1 MKIKILTLFP
11 KMLEGIFKESIIKR
25 AIEQGVCCV
34 EFVDMRSYSL
44 DKHHHVDDTP
54 YGGGAGM
61 VLACDVV
68 DRAIEA
74 NSSKESYK
82 VLLTPQGRP
91 YQQSIAKEL
100 SKKNELILVCGHYEG
115 FDERIRDY
123 VDDEISIGDYVLTG
137 GELAAAVLCDSVI
150 RLLDHTIRKESS
162 EDDSF
167 SDGLLEYPQYTRP
180 AEYKEKRVPEVLIN
194 GNHKLIREFR
204 LKESLR
210 KTLLRRPD
218 LLEHREFSDLEKKLF
233 TEVIEEEGISTE
245 ELDKILFPFGL
256 TYHKIT
262 KK

>member
-11 KMLEGIFKESIIKR
+11 KMFEGILGESILKR
-25 AIEQGVCCV
+25 AIESNVV
-34 EFVDMRSYSL
+34 SIELIDMRLYSL

-68 DRAIEA
+68 DRAITA
-74 NSSKESYK
+74 NSSAQSYK
-82 VLLTPQGRP
+82 ILMTPQGRP
-91 YQQSIAKEL
+91 YQQEIAKEL
-100 SKKNELILVCGHYEG
+100 ASKEELVLICGHYEG

-137 GELAAAVLCDSVI
+137 GELAAAVVCDSVI
-150 RLLDHTIRKESS
+150 RLLDHAIRKESS

-167 SDGLLEYPQYTRP
+167 SAGLLEYPQYTRP
-180 AEYKEKRVPEVLIN
+180 LEYKGKIVPEVLVN
-194 GNHKLIREFR
+194 GNHKLIKEYR

-218 LLEHREFSDLEKKLF
+218 LLKKKIL
-233 TEVIEEEGISTE
+233 TKEEETLLKQIKE
-245 ELDKILFPFGL
+245 ENQ
-256 TYHKIT
+256 
-262 KK
+262 

>member
-11 KMLEGIFKESIIKR
+11 NMLEGILGESILKR
-25 AIEQGVCCV
+25 AIESGVCSV
-34 EFVDMRSYSL
+34 ELIDMRDYSL

-68 DRAIEA
+68 DRAILA
-74 NSSKESYK
+74 NTTDISYK
-82 VLLTPQGRP
+82 VLMTPQGRP
-91 YQQSIAKEL
+91 YKQDIAKEL
-100 SKKNELILVCGHYEG
+100 ASKEELVLICGHYEG

-137 GELAAAVLCDSVI
+137 GELAAGVVCDSVI
-150 RLLDHTIRKESS
+150 RLLDHAIRKESS

-180 AEYKEKRVPEVLIN
+180 VEYKGKSVPEVLVN
-194 GNHKLIREFR
+194 GNHKLIREYR

-210 KTLLRRPD
+210 KTYLRRPD
-218 LLEHREFSDLEKKLF
+218 LLEGRELTK
-233 TEVIEEEGISTE
+233 EEEKLLKEIKE
-245 ELDKILFPFGL
+245 ESN
-256 TYHKIT
+256 
-262 KK
+262 